1 MRGRIF
7 EFEDLM
13 RRINEEQKEHQ
24 DNLEWFKKRVERA
37 TAL

>member
-1 MRGRIF
+1 MTGRIF
-7 EFEDLM
+7 EFEDIM
-13 RRINEEQKEHQ
+13 KKIIEEQKEHQ

>member
-1 MRGRIF
+1 MTGRIF
-7 EFEDLM
+7 EFEDIM
-13 RRINEEQKEHQ
+13 KKITEEQKEHQ